1 MSTYFKSELG
11 HLYHGDCMEHFGKI
25 LNGSVDMVLCDL
37 PYGITDCKWDIKIPL
52 APLWREW
59 GRVVKENGA
68 VVLTAQQPFATELIV
83 SSGRMFKFRYELIW
97 EKAKAL
103 GFLNARKMPL
113 RAHENILVFYRHLPT
128 YIPQMAE
135 GKPYKSKDNGK
146 HTSLYAKYKPFV
158 SAENPGKRY
167 PRSVLRFPQE
177 GKTSHPTEKPQ
188 AMFEWLIRTYTR
200 PSDVV
205 LDNCMGSGTTAA
217 ACEATGRRWIGMELS
232 EEFCRMTKERI
243 EKAIQEGDQNR
254 KDDPDK
260 NSAGDTFIPPL
271 PEKLE

>member
-1 MSTYFKSELG
+1 MSTYFESELG
-11 HLYHGDCMEHFGKI
+11 RLYHGDCMEHFGKI

-37 PYGITDCKWDIKIPL
+37 PYGITDCKWDVKIPL

-128 YIPQMAE
+128 YIPQMSE
-135 GKPYKSKDNGK
+135 GKPYTSKARGK
-146 HTSLYAKYKPFV
+146 HTSLYGKYNEKK
-158 SAENPGKRY
+158 SENNTGTRY

-177 GKTSHPTEKPQ
+177 GQTNHPTEKPQ
-188 AMFEWLIRTYTR
+188 ALFEWLIRTYTR
-200 PSDVV
+200 PGDAV

-243 EKAIQEGDQNR
+243 EKAVQEGDQNR
-254 KDDPDK
+254 KDNPDK

>member
-1 MSTYFKSELG
+1 MSTYFESELG
-11 HLYHGDCMEHFGKI
+11 CLYHGDCMDHFGKI

-52 APLWREW
+52 VPLWREW

-128 YIPQMAE
+128 YIPQMTE
-135 GKPYKSKDNGK
+135 GTPYKSKDNGK

-158 SAENPGKRY
+158 SADNPGKRY

-177 GKTSHPTEKPQ
+177 GHTSHPTEKPQ
-188 AMFEWLIRTYTR
+188 AMFEWLIRTYTL
-200 PSDVV
+200 PGEVV

-217 ACEATGRRWIGMELS
+217 ACEATGRRWIGMEMS
-232 EEFCRMTKERI
+232 EEFCIMTKERVQGLI
-243 EKAIQEGDQNR
+243 TERGDADAEGTAAQGKDRSRAVQEC
-254 KDDPDK
+254 
-260 NSAGDTFIPPL
+260 T
-271 PEKLE
+271 